1 MRGIIGRRGSRNRL
15 VGNLEP
21 NLSNEARPREAGLER
36 RRKEAETIK
45 EGLIL
50 GELERKKLC

>member
-15 VGNLEP
+15 VGNPEL
-21 NLSNEARPREAGLER
+21 NLSNVVRPREARLER
-36 RRKEAETIK
+36 RRREVETVT

-50 GELERKKLC
+50 GEPERRK